1 MAMWKGPYCHDIII
15 SFQSFGLTFK
25 GRLIF
30 KSSLVCGLNTQRH
43 QLLSDLGSKAGSG
56 SSDHRMKDWAKIR
69 ILLLVW
75 GLWYLAAVQEG
86 ATAPAAFLFPS
97 VERLFQDTKKFV
109 DEKNENNEERTHQNF
124 MKIIEDSLEVLG
136 KEKMDLPSGFNKL
149 NLDYHSEKKRQK
161 AKNATLYSQQEVMKE
176 KMPEVS
182 QQERSLEADR
192 QDNGNRFL
200 NFGLS
205 QPRPRLF
212 LIYHFPQHLKSEQQ
226 VPEAN
231 WLKEEPVSDRRHR
244 LLAIRNGLLAAPRP
258 IKKKALLVTPTQPT
272 TPRKRRFFFF
282 WRKI

>member
-1 MAMWKGPYCHDIII
+1 
-15 SFQSFGLTFK
+15 
-25 GRLIF
+25 
-30 KSSLVCGLNTQRH
+30 
-43 QLLSDLGSKAGSG
+43 
-56 SSDHRMKDWAKIR
+56 MKDWAKIR

-161 AKNATLYSQQEVMKE
+161 AKNATLYSQQEVMKVTDNHTVNILYSEEIMTSIKQVDAQVEEEKE